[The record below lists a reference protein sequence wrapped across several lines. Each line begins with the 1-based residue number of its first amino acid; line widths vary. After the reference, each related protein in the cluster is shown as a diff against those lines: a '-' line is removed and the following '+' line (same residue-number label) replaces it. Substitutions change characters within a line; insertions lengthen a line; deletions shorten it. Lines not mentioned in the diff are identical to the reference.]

1 MPSYYPMNE
10 YTFVKFEKS
19 NRKGKKYNAVIK
31 NKKTGREKK
40 IPFGQLG
47 YQHYKDNTGLGLYSN
62 LNHNDSTR
70 RKSYKARHSVYIK
83 PNMYSAGYFSMR
95 YLW

>member
-1 MPSYYPMNE
+1 MNE
-10 YTFVKFEKS
+10 YTFVRFQKS
-19 NRKGKKYNAVIK
+19 NRKGKKYDAVLK
-31 NKKTGREKK
+31 NKKTKRETR

-47 YQHYKDNTGLGLYSN
+47 YQHYRDSTGLGIYSN
-62 LNHNDSTR
+62 LNHNDDKR

-83 PNMYSAGYFSMR
+83 SSMYSAGYFSMK